1 MAKLY
6 FRYGAMGCGKTRD
19 IIKVWYN
26 YKEKGKE
33 AIIIKS
39 GIDTKG
45 NDKIVSRDSS
55 ELNTDYLI
63 KSTDNIYDIIS
74 KHKTK
79 YNLDC
84 ILVDEAQFLERHHVE
99 ELTDVCDDLDITVM
113 CYGLRAD
120 FKDNLFP
127 GSAALFAYADVIEEM
142 KTICECMDGATRNV
156 RFINGKPVFH
166 GSQVAIDGKDKVT
179 YVSMCRKCRKK
190 LVKEANKENLK
201 KSNKGK
207 DKKSIIVIR

>member
-26 YKEKGKE
+26 YKEKNKN
-33 AIIIKS
+33 AIIIKP
-39 GIDTKG
+39 GTDTKG
-45 NDKIVSRDSS
+45 NKKIVSRDSS
-55 ELNTDYLI
+55 ELETNYII
-63 KSTDNIYDIIS
+63 KSDDNIYDIIT
-74 KHKTK
+74 KHITK
-79 YNLDC
+79 YDLDC

-99 ELTDVCDDLDITVM
+99 ELTDICDILNITVM

-120 FKDNLFP
+120 FQDNLFP

-156 RFINGKPVFH
+156 RFIDGIPVFE
-166 GSQVAIDGKDKVT
+166 GDQVAIDGEGKTT
-179 YVSMCRKCRKK
+179 YVSMCRSCRKK
-190 LVKEANKENLK
+190 LVKKMN
-201 KSNKGK
+201 K
-207 DKKSIIVIR
+207 DKLYPH